1 MPALASSAVKT
12 TTSARRYIR
21 DRWHDVFFVVR
32 QEGVMADAE
41 NDDIEPDATAPGADG
56 RSRLMQ
62 EVAEQMDAIEV
73 DFGRDYEIGRV
84 ITIVEVTGPDGNV
97 GLRVRAGQ
105 YPWVS
110 LGMLEFAKKSVE
122 ASMAGGGV
130 PPPELRLPR
139 PSRR

>member
-1 MPALASSAVKT
+1 MAS
-12 TTSARRYIR
+12 
-21 DRWHDVFFVVR
+21 
-32 QEGVMADAE
+32 AE

-62 EVAEQMDAIEV
+62 EVAEQMDAIEA
-73 DFGRDYEIGRV
+73 DFGRDFEIGRV

-97 GLRVRAGQ
+97 GIRIRAGQ

-122 ASMAGGGV
+122 AQMAA
-130 PPPELRLPR
+130 E
-139 PSRR
+139 